1 MTTKLLTPIITYLL
15 YINLRSLDS
24 NKVITSISYS
34 FFSIALG
41 FLLAWI
47 IGDFGAYFPDIISDS
62 MMGWAISKVGEAI
75 PICTTIF
82 FLVIRKGESF
92 NSLGFTGGKIFT
104 SIGYGLTAS
113 ILGIVQYIAMVGVT
127 VPFSISQ
134 LLLWFPWLLLFA
146 FSNSILEELIFRG
159 LFLRK
164 YSLIFGKKGALLL
177 ISFVFAIFHAVLLP
191 FMGFQMVIVFMLFLF
206 LQGYVWG
213 YILQKTESIWGSIIA
228 HTIADILFL
237 LATFSST

>member
-1 MTTKLLTPIITYLL
+1 M
-15 YINLRSLDS
+15 R
-24 NKVITSISYS
+24 
-34 FFSIALG
+34 
-41 FLLAWI
+41 
-47 IGDFGAYFPDIISDS
+47 
-62 MMGWAISKVGEAI
+62 GWAISKVGEAI

-92 NSLGFTGGKIFT
+92 NSLGFIGGNIFT

-113 ILGIVQYIAMVGVT
+113 LLGIVPYIAMVGVT

-134 LLLWFPWLLLFA
+134 LSLWFPWLLLFA
-146 FSNSILEELIFRG
+146 FSNSIMEELIFRG

-164 YSLIFGKKGALLL
+164 YSLIFGEKTTLLL
-177 ISFVFAIFHAVLLP
+177 ISFVYAVFHAVLLP
-191 FMGFQMVIVFMLFLF
+191 FMGLQMVFVFILFLF

-228 HTIADILFL
+228 HAIADILFL
-237 LATFSST
+237 LATFSLT